1 MEAFKTEGV
10 VPDVIDNLPPA
21 VLQLTWAE
29 TCLSPGGRMWPRDVR
44 SPPSVSYDAEPDSY
58 YTLICNDP
66 DAPSRADPKFGEF
79 HHWLVTNVPGCR
91 IEDGDERTAY
101 IGSGAPKGTGLHR
114 YVFLL
119 YKQPSGKIDFSDVD
133 KIPNSSAEGR
143 RKHSARK
150 FAASHSLELVA
161 GNFFLAEYDESVPD
175 LHRQLGFT
183 K

>member
-101 IGSGAPKGTGLHR
+101 IGSGAPKGT
-114 YVFLL
+114 
-119 YKQPSGKIDFSDVD
+119 
-133 KIPNSSAEGR
+133 AEGR